1 MGLWLCSVGAPTP
14 ASEERGGCSRRVRG
28 TCGAGPAP
36 TPAGGTDRTGVR
48 PGSTRVQPG
57 QGHQHDSGS
66 EESLGLPVSDPTLTT
81 GPGGSPP
88 AGIQC
93 KIPARFLRNSGFRGS
108 FLSFQ
113 YGKNNNNYRLPEVQ
127 PSREAFQMVKQNL
140 K

>member
-14 ASEERGGCSRRVRG
+14 ASEARGGCSRRVRG